1 MDHAQEHCGK
11 GIDVLCIGDKRYNP
25 LFSSN
30 LLQLLNQVSY
40 QVPDRT
46 ALAAKRNGQWVK
58 WTFAEYEEQVMCI
71 LRKIVIVQF
80 KFQLAFLREQ
90 VDKIH
95 VE

>member
-30 LLQLLNQVSY
+30 LLQLLYQLSY

-58 WTFAEYEEQVMCI
+58 WTFAEYEEQVSIM
-71 LRKIVIVQF
+71 RENSVQF
-80 KFQLAFLREQ
+80 QFLPASFQDQ
-90 VDKIH
+90 VDNVH

>member
-58 WTFAEYEEQVMCI
+58 WTFAEYEEQVASI
-71 LRKIVIVQF
+71 RKNSDCPISIPTGF
-80 KFQLAFLREQ
+80 FLRPGGQ
-90 VDKIH
+90 CTC
-95 VE
+95 